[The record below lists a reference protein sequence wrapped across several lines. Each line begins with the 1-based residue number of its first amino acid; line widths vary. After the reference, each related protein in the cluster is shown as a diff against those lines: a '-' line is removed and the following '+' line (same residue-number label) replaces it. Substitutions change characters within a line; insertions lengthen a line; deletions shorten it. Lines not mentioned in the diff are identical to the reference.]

1 MIILVMGVTGSGKS
15 TVGAMLAA
23 SLHWEF
29 IDADSFHPQTNI
41 QKMSRGIPLDDTD
54 RGPWLQAL
62 HQAISRWLQEG
73 KNVVLACSALK
84 SSYRQRLFP
93 DRSHMRLIY
102 LEGSL
107 ELLASRLDQRQNH
120 FMNKSLL
127 QSQLD
132 MLEVPEEGVRVDV
145 SQPPEVIVQQIKK
158 SLRL

>member
-15 TVGAMLAA
+15 TVGTLLAA

-29 IDADSFHPQTNI
+29 SDADSFHPQANI
-41 QKMSRGIPLDDTD
+41 EKMSRGMPLEDAD
-54 RGPWLQAL
+54 RRPWLQAL
-62 HQAISRWLQEG
+62 HQEIGRWLQEE

-84 SSYRQRLFP
+84 SSYRQLLFQ
-93 DRSHMRLIY
+93 DRSRMRLIY

-107 ELLASRLDQRQNH
+107 ELLKSRLDQRQNH

-132 MLEVPEEGVRVDV
+132 LLEVPEEGVHVDV
-145 SQPPEVIVQQIKK
+145 SKPPEVIVQQIKK